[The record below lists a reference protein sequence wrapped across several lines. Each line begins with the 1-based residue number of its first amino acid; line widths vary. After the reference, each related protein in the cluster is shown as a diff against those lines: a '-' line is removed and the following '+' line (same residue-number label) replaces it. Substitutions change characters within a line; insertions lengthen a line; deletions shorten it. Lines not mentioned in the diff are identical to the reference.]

1 MKFNL
6 SLIIIVLAVHCI
18 PSTIDTGSTL
28 ILEQTI
34 STPEKKAAFEIL
46 ENHCNECHKDKK
58 KKYIFTEENMTS
70 FATKIHQQVY
80 VKKKMPKG
88 ELFPLSVKEEATLL
102 KWLETE
108 ISIGN

>member
-6 SLIIIVLAVHCI
+6 SIVIIFLAVHCI
-18 PSTIDTGSTL
+18 PFTFDKESTF

-34 STPEKKAAFEIL
+34 SATNKKAAFEIL

-58 KKYIFTEENMTS
+58 KKYVFTEENMSS

-102 KWLETE
+102 NWLETE